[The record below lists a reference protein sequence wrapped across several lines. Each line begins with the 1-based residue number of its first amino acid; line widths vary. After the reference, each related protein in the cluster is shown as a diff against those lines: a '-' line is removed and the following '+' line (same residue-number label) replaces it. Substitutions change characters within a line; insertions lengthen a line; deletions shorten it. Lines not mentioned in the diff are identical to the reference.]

1 MGAVIRCLQRRSI
14 VSLADTK
21 ALLRDRVLKAFP
33 LAFIAGAG
41 VFWFL
46 GPLWLCQVLVACG
59 LVPTLVVTPRRK
71 KLQAATDSRYV
82 WRGSIRGI
90 LLVFIVV
97 DLALFVSMA
106 GYTAWLLGVLG
117 AVLIVVAVRF
127 GFWLRRGSALH

>member
-1 MGAVIRCLQRRSI
+1 VGAVIRCLQRRSI

-21 ALLRDRVLKAFP
+21 ALLRARVLKAFG

>member
-1 MGAVIRCLQRRSI
+1 
-14 VSLADTK
+14 
-21 ALLRDRVLKAFP
+21 
-33 LAFIAGAG
+33 
-41 VFWFL
+41 
-46 GPLWLCQVLVACG
+46 
-59 LVPTLVVTPRRK
+59 
-71 KLQAATDSRYV
+71 
-82 WRGSIRGI
+82 